1 MKTLKSIFLLVI
13 PLAVLT
19 GIVIK
24 GQEKE
29 LDKYPAPI
37 GGIEAIMKK
46 VVYPEKAKEEKLQGK
61 VLVKAVIDEK
71 GNVENASI
79 EKGVSQLLDDAAV
92 KAIKEVKFTPGE
104 KNGKKVKAEVII
116 PVKFKLS

>member
-1 MKTLKSIFLLVI
+1 MKTLKNIFLLVI
-13 PLAVLT
+13 PLAILS
-19 GIVIK
+19 GIAIR

-46 VVYPEKAKEEKLQGK
+46 VIYPEKAKEEKLQGK
-61 VLVKAVIDEK
+61 VLVKAIIDEK
-71 GNVENASI
+71 GNVEKASI
-79 EKGVSQLLDDAAV
+79 EEGVSQLLDEAAV

-104 KNGKKVKAEVII
+104 KDGKKVKAEVII
-116 PVKFKLS
+116 PVKFKLN